1 MRRMALLMTFVL
13 AFGLGCETM
22 EPDPDDGGSMPGGPS
37 EPGDDPGG
45 SDDPTSLAGD
55 GPDFSEDFPS
65 ERNLNGLWEDGGREI
80 RITQSGNAVTAL
92 YVMPHTCDHADGTGE
107 MSETDLD
114 FNGTI
119 DGDRVTGE
127 IIICRYGFDDGGNGF
142 IPTTFEVSINAD
154 DTEMRGTW
162 YNNVDDLDEAL
173 MITRL
178 GCLEKSADDYGLP
191 AGNVVNS
198 EYNANRVYRKDGSV
212 QTVPDDYVLNP
223 ETDNEV
229 RRHRGVDYSSMDE
242 NGTITEVEF
251 TAGVSGVATVVAG
264 SAWNTINVTLP
275 NGNVIQYLHAS
286 EIHVTNGQ
294 QVSPG
299 TVLGKTGDT
308 GANAIHLHV
317 QAKDANG
324 NYINPSCAEDGIS
337 D

>member
-1 MRRMALLMTFVL
+1 MALMMTFVL
-13 AFGLGCETM
+13 VFGLGCESK
-22 EPDPDDGGSMPGGPS
+22 EPDTDDGGSMPGGPS
-37 EPGDDPGG
+37 EPGDDPNQPG
-45 SDDPTSLAGD
+45 DFPSLAGD

-65 ERNLNGLWEDGGREI
+65 EHNLNGLWEDGGREI

-92 YVMPHTCDHADGTGE
+92 YLEPAICDFADGSGGT
-107 MSETDLD
+107 SETDLD
-114 FNGTI
+114 FDGMI
-119 DGDRVTGE
+119 DGDKVTGD
-127 IIICRYGFDDGGNGF
+127 IIVCRYGFDDGSNGHV
-142 IPTTFEVSINAD
+142 PTTFEMTINED
-154 DTEMRGTW
+154 DTEMTGTW
-162 YNNVDDLDEAL
+162 YDNVDDRDVPLTV
-173 MITRL
+173 TRL
-178 GCLEKSADDYGLP
+178 GCLDKSADDYGLP

-223 ETDNEV
+223 ETDDEV

-324 NYINPSCAEDGIS
+324 NYINPSCAEEGIS